1 MCMYL
6 RRSYCN
12 KILKIINLL
21 ILIFDSIY
29 VRVCGDFWGSY
40 LTIFTIFLH
49 SVVKLFLCLT
59 GDKFIAH
66 QNAFT
71 CEEKGVG
78 WGEFPRI
85 FIIFQFKYEW
95 REYSNS
101 ARYRY
106 CIGNWP
112 IKMKKY
118 FIGTPYFK
126 YLHHLAE

>member
-1 MCMYL
+1 MHCAFKQYITTCACIYTEVIAI
-6 RRSYCN
+6 RF
-12 KILKIINLL
+12 KKF
-21 ILIFDSIY
+21 LIFDSIY

-78 WGEFPRI
+78 
-85 FIIFQFKYEW
+85 
-95 REYSNS
+95 
-101 ARYRY
+101 
-106 CIGNWP
+106 
-112 IKMKKY
+112 
-118 FIGTPYFK
+118 
-126 YLHHLAE
+126 